1 MTRASAILAL
11 ILTALLW
18 SVGGVFIKSV
28 DWNPLAIAG
37 SRSGLAALF
46 MLAVLGLS
54 RLRQKRPGLASST
67 GGEDAL
73 AARPAVRL
81 SWPLVGAAA
90 STAATMLLFVSATR
104 LTTAANAVV
113 LQYLAP
119 IHVALIAPKFLGE
132 RTHPRD
138 WLALILALG
147 GMTLFF
153 WGEVSPEGRL
163 GIILALASSLTFAG
177 IPLCLRRLGSR
188 GGQTEAV
195 LLGHALLAAVC
206 LPFYFQG
213 PPPEL
218 RDLGPML
225 ILGLIQTGL
234 AYFIYT
240 KAIRHVRALEGMLIP
255 VIEPILNPVW
265 VFLFIGERP
274 SPQAMLGG
282 ALVLGA
288 ATMQGLLAARAK

>member
-1 MTRASAILAL
+1 MSRASAIPAL
-11 ILTALLW
+11 VLTAVLW
-18 SVGGVFIKSV
+18 SMGGAFIKSV

-37 SRSGLAALF
+37 SRSGLAAIF
-46 MLAVLGLS
+46 MLAVLGLPRF
-54 RLRQKRPGLASST
+54 RLKRANPAVSVGA
-67 GGEDAL
+67 EARL
-73 AARPAVRL
+73 AAQPAIRL
-81 SWPLVGAAA
+81 SWPLAGAAA

-119 IHVALIAPKFLGE
+119 IHVALIAPRFLGE
-132 RTHPRD
+132 KTHPRD

-147 GMTLFF
+147 GMVLFF

-163 GIILALASSLTFAG
+163 GITLALASSLTFAG
-177 IPLCLRRLGSR
+177 IPLCLRRLGAR
-188 GGQTEAV
+188 GGQAEAV
-195 LLGHALLAAVC
+195 LLGHAMLAAVC

-213 PPPEL
+213 PMPGL
-218 RDLGPML
+218 QGVRSLL
-225 ILGLIQTGL
+225 ILGLVQTGL

-274 SPQAMLGG
+274 SPQAMAGA

-288 ATMQGLLAARAK
+288 ATLQGLLAARAG